1 MYNVRPVI
9 VPFRHSRYRAGQ
21 TELRPLLAAHRHNY
35 DNWHIGT
42 HDVYG
47 ASTKQQLSKPGVYI
61 AVKKGEE
68 GSSPR
73 SLSLLT
79 TLMVVWKL
87 PSGVSVY
94 VLGWERFFNKENFVV
109 DRL

>member
-21 TELRPLLAAHRHNY
+21 TELRPLLATHRHNY

-47 ASTKQQLSKPGVYI
+47 ESTKQQLSKPGVYI
-61 AVKKGEE
+61 AVKKGEKVWGGE
-68 GSSPR
+68 YGD
-73 SLSLLT
+73 LLASKGNIT
-79 TLMVVWKL
+79 NYMHIITIMCT
-87 PSGVSVY
+87 
-94 VLGWERFFNKENFVV
+94 
-109 DRL
+109 

>member
-21 TELRPLLAAHRHNY
+21 TELRPLLATHRHNY

-61 AVKKGEE
+61 EVKKGEK
-68 GSSPR
+68 GGGGR
-73 SLSLLT
+73 
-79 TLMVVWKL
+79 VWRL
-87 PSGVSVY
+87 ASVKRQHY
-94 VLGWERFFNKENFVV
+94 
-109 DRL
+109 

>member
-21 TELRPLLAAHRHNY
+21 TELRPLLATHRHNY

-61 AVKKGEE
+61 AVKKGEKVWGGE
-68 GSSPR
+68 YGD
-73 SLSLLT
+73 LLASKGNIT
-79 TLMVVWKL
+79 NYMHIITIMCT
-87 PSGVSVY
+87 
-94 VLGWERFFNKENFVV
+94 
-109 DRL
+109 